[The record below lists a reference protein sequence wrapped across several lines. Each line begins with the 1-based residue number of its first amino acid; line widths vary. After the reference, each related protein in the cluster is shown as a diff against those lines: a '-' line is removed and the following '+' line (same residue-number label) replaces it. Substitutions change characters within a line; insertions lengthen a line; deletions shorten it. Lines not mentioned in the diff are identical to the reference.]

1 MPSRQKI
8 EFYSIFSSRRYAETF
23 SNVKEKKLPRDFY
36 DRAADQVAPDLIG
49 KILCVRHGSR
59 ILRSR
64 ILETEAY
71 LGQKD
76 KACHASK
83 GLTKRT
89 SVMFGPPGYA
99 YVYLIYGMYEMLNVV
114 THSEGEAH
122 AVLIRAAE
130 PIYPKDLRL
139 DGPGKLTKH
148 LKITRRL
155 NAADLCGED
164 IYILDSTS
172 LEPIVRTPR
181 IGVEYAKDWAKKPLR
196 YIWKA
201 APHFSLQK
209 KS

>member
-8 EFYSIFSSRRYAETF
+8 DCYSIFSSRRFAEALVE
-23 SNVKEKKLPRDFY
+23 VKEKKLTRDFY
-36 DRAADQVAPDLIG
+36 DRAADEVAPDLIG
-49 KILCVRHGSR
+49 KILCVRQGSR

-71 LGQKD
+71 LGQVD

-99 YVYLIYGMYEMLNVV
+99 YVYLIYGMYDMLNVV
-114 THSEGEAH
+114 THCEGQAH

-130 PIYPKDLRL
+130 PLFPKDLRL
-139 DGPGKLTKH
+139 DGPGRLTKN

-164 IYILDSTS
+164 IFILDSS
-172 LEPIVRTPR
+172 LLSPIVRTPR
-181 IGVEYAKDWAKKPLR
+181 IGVDYAEDWAKKPLR
-196 YIWKA
+196 YIWKE